1 MTTVNKYLRFKRL
14 IGTEVRY
21 TVTVDAVHSDGTSS
35 GTTRDGG
42 KVRVLG
48 DTIAIGNKA
57 WVKDGR
63 IVGEAPVLTEFVE
76 YV

>member
-14 IGTEVRY
+14 ISTEVRY
-21 TVTVDAVHSDGTSS
+21 TVTIDSINNDGTSN

-48 DTIAIGNKA
+48 DTVAVGDKA

-63 IVGEAPVLTEFVE
+63 IVGEAPELPEYVE